1 MGPAKRA
8 GTLAD
13 IELYVFGNNAKYEP
27 NLKPRKDKLMIYR
40 EERLYMY
47 RCCSPT
53 RGSVPV
59 YWLLNRG
66 QARIGSIYQHQ
77 LVKHQAKALAPANP
91 V

>member
-13 IELYVFGNNAKYEP
+13 IELSVFGNNAKYEP
-27 NLKPRKDKLMIYR
+27 NLKPRKDKLLIYG

-47 RCCSPT
+47 PYCSPT

-66 QARIGSIYQHQ
+66 
-77 LVKHQAKALAPANP
+77 
-91 V
+91 